1 MGKTCAMGE
10 SRGFPLA
17 RSIKPFPDEMMV
29 AWNFEIS
36 PTLLRDFLGHR
47 LLIREQTSWG
57 KYSCSELRQLF
68 VSKDTSLTEGDWAD
82 MTLSVE

>member
-1 MGKTCAMGE
+1 M
-10 SRGFPLA
+10 A
-17 RSIKPFPDEMMV
+17 RSIKPFPDEMMA

-57 KYSCSELRQLF
+57 KLLVLGVTATLRTSEFEHLALRDESIRKERK
-68 VSKDTSLTEGDWAD
+68 VVTSLKPDA
-82 MTLSVE
+82 

>member
-1 MGKTCAMGE
+1 M
-10 SRGFPLA
+10 A

-47 LLIREQTSWG
+47 LLIREKTSWG
-57 KYSCSELRQLF
+57 KLL
-68 VSKDTSLTEGDWAD
+68 VLGVAA
-82 MTLSVE
+82 TLCF

>member
-1 MGKTCAMGE
+1 MRTWLNHAVFHWHVG
-10 SRGFPLA
+10 
-17 RSIKPFPDEMMV
+17 IKPFPAEMMV

-68 VSKDTSLTEGDWAD
+68 VSEDTSLTEGGWAD
-82 MTLSVE
+82 MSLSVK